1 MLHGSE
7 QCDYK
12 CVPSDTCLYKEQ
24 ITTKTITHIR
34 CLKITIHL
42 FFWLSAR
49 NFQNIAKLF
58 EVPVINNCF
67 SFDIWGRQLYLF
79 DLQEACDINKKVSE

>member
-1 MLHGSE
+1 
-7 QCDYK
+7 
-12 CVPSDTCLYKEQ
+12 
-24 ITTKTITHIR
+24 
-34 CLKITIHL
+34 L